1 MNNEAKD
8 LLRTCAQNLLNAVN
22 CLENTQ
28 SQTPSG
34 SGNQTTNERRTQ
46 GHISHQV
53 LTPNQLGQTPA
64 RAETTSG

>member
-22 CLENTQ
+22 CLENMQ
-28 SQTPSG
+28 SQTPGG

-46 GHISHQV
+46 GDTSHQV

-64 RAETTSG
+64 